1 VITYVVG
8 LFGIVGVGIALTGVV
23 ANALL
28 GGGGSISGQ
37 VVSAVVG
44 LSAITVALFGGS
56 ILAAVVG
63 LQDFVQTGE
72 MPTQTYLLAFVS
84 TAVGYLVMG
93 LLVSIIVSLALGG
106 GGGGGG
112 NLVDFILGTIIMAIP
127 AGGVAAGV
135 AWLRNSN
142 MTPHFD

>member
-28 GGGGSISGQ
+28 GGGSSISGQ

-72 MPTQTYLLAFVS
+72 MPAQTYLLAFVS

>member
-72 MPTQTYLLAFVS
+72 MPAQTYLLAFVS

-93 LLVSIIVSLALGG
+93 LLVSIIVSLSLGG